1 MKVCLSSRQAGSY
14 LVHADEIK
22 VQYRDRAVIPELAE
36 KYPKAT
42 IILRQDIKEPI
53 DFNECE
59 KYKVLTR
66 DKLMLCLNDLS
77 VANECKKHEIPFYW
91 GWRVQTYSQ
100 LNSLKFLGV
109 SYVLLDAPLFF
120 ELDKVKSKG
129 IPIRAIPNI
138 AYSDNIP
145 RIDGVSGTWIRP
157 EDMEAYEEYIDVIE
171 FEDCD
176 ELKEQALYRIYCVE
190 KEWVTD
196 LGGLITDLNHIGNNR
211 FIRSEESRRRI
222 NCGQRCE
229 SNGTCHICRQML
241 NLANVELIK
250 EYKKS
255 K

>member
-59 KYKVLTR
+59 KYKILTR
-66 DKLMLCLNDLS
+66 DKLMICLSDLS
-77 VANECKKHEIPFYW
+77 VANECKRHEIPFYW

-129 IPIRAIPNI
+129 IPIRA
-138 AYSDNIP
+138 Y
-145 RIDGVSGTWIRP
+145 
-157 EDMEAYEEYIDVIE
+157 
-171 FEDCD
+171 
-176 ELKEQALYRIYCVE
+176 
-190 KEWVTD
+190 
-196 LGGLITDLNHIGNNR
+196 
-211 FIRSEESRRRI
+211 
-222 NCGQRCE
+222 
-229 SNGTCHICRQML
+229 QML
-241 NLANVELIK
+241 HIPIIFLVLMEYLELGLDQKIWK
-250 EYKKS
+250 HMKNILML
-255 K
+255 

>member
-59 KYKVLTR
+59 KYKILTR
-66 DKLMLCLNDLS
+66 DKLMICLNDLS
-77 VANECKKHEIPFYW
+77 VANECKRHEIPFYW

-120 ELDKVKSKG
+120 ELDRVKSKE
-129 IPIRAIPNI
+129 IPIRAIPNV
-138 AYSDNIP
+138 AYADNIP

-157 EDMEAYEEYIDVIE
+157 EDIDLYAQYVDV
-171 FEDCD
+171 FELVPTASQNFSILHKIFLPSILFLTSLL
-176 ELKEQALYRIYCVE
+176 ELQDA
-190 KEWVTD
+190 
-196 LGGLITDLNHIGNNR
+196 
-211 FIRSEESRRRI
+211 
-222 NCGQRCE
+222 
-229 SNGTCHICRQML
+229 
-241 NLANVELIK
+241 
-250 EYKKS
+250 
-255 K
+255 